1 MMGVFTLTYSIG
13 SLVAGLIPGK
23 FDPENINQMPNL
35 YLQIS
40 LFSIF
45 SGIVIAIFA
54 NTTKNWESLLQESST
69 SLETKR

>member
-1 MMGVFTLTYSIG
+1 MEVFTLTYSID
-13 SLVAGLIPGK
+13 SLVAGLNAGK

-35 YLQIS
+35 YLQIA

-54 NTTKNWESLLQESST
+54 TRTKNAESLLQESST

>member
-1 MMGVFTLTYSIG
+1 MGVFTLTYSID
-13 SLVAGLIPGK
+13 SLVAGLNAGK

-35 YLQIS
+35 YLQIA

-54 NTTKNWESLLQESST
+54 TRTKDWESLLQESST
-69 SLETKR
+69 LLETKR